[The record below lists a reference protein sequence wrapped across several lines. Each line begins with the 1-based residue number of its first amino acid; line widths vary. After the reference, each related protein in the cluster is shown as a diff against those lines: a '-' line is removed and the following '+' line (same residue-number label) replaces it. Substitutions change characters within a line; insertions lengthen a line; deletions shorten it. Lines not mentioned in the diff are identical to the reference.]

1 MKKFLLFLLLLL
13 IPISSKAYYCDY
25 DDYNEFRKKA
35 SNVNLMVD
43 YEIILDEAR
52 FTITLYNIKEEQY
65 IYDVKNDKTYYYDG
79 NDSIEIVVTKPGSYS
94 FEVYSEDNYC
104 DNNYLNKLFVEIP
117 IYNPFYK
124 DDLCIGIENYK
135 YCQRWF
141 SKKLDYSEF
150 VDSVTQYKESL
161 KVEEIIVEDDY
172 KSIFDYMLEFY
183 LKYWFIILPAI
194 IVVCSIFIVILRKK
208 ENKFVS

>member
-104 DNNYLNKLFVEIP
+104 DNNYLNKLFAEIP

-124 DDLCIGIENYK
+124 DDLCVGIESYK

-150 VDSVTQYKESL
+150 VDSVTQYRESL
-161 KVEEIIVEDDY
+161 KVKDIIVEDDY

-194 IVVCSIFIVILRKK
+194 IVVCSVSIVILRKK